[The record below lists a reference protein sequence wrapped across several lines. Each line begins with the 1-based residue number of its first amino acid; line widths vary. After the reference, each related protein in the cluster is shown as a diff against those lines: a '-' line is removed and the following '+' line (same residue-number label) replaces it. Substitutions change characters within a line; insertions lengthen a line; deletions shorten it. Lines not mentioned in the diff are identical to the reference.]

1 MKEQAIANYPG
12 SVNTLGVTPL
22 GGKVIP
28 IEAVLTPGSGH
39 LNLTGNIAETTL
51 ESVNI
56 AYMYIV
62 SNLKTFGID
71 KKVLNANNININALT
86 SIKKDGTSG
95 GVAFTT
101 SIISLLL
108 DKSIGRNICFTGEI
122 TLHGDIYKVGGIKE
136 KLIGAYNQGFKTV
149 YIPEQNKR
157 EIEYLPD
164 YIKDGIEI
172 ICVNNYEVIFD
183 DLFTNKK

>member
-1 MKEQAIANYPG
+1 M
-12 SVNTLGVTPL
+12 VTIVL
-22 GGKVIP
+22 CDDEVESLQRTEAE
-28 IEAVLTPGSGH
+28 IE
-39 LNLTGNIAETTL
+39 
-51 ESVNI
+51 
-56 AYMYIV
+56 
-62 SNLKTFGID
+62 
-71 KKVLNANNININALT
+71 
-86 SIKKDGTSG
+86 
-95 GVAFTT
+95 
-101 SIISLLL
+101 
-108 DKSIGRNICFTGEI
+108 R
-122 TLHGDIYKVGGIKE
+122 IKE